1 MATKHD
7 VHADLTVNDKGMTS
21 GFGRAAGHAQKLERS
36 VGMATTAADAL
47 FSKLIAVGGAYAGFN
62 TVYGI
67 FSRLTSSAIKYTSAL
82 EGTKIG
88 LSSIMSAVEGVSWGQ
103 ATKMAGEAF
112 ERIKKMSI
120 TAPGSAQDMFG
131 IFNGIVG
138 PVRAA
143 GAPLEKVYSLTND
156 TMLAAAALGV
166 DFNQASRDINM
177 MTRGAA
183 GVDVKMFS
191 LLKSTGAIAEDTEK
205 WNKSLTAAERVEK
218 LGAALKKFAGSGEE
232 FGNSWAG
239 VMSTFQ
245 GLSDEIKRTTFA
257 PLMKAIARSVGQL
270 NTVLTNRAGEIE
282 DKFGFLGT
290 SMVRVW
296 DSTVGKLDWNKVL
309 DGFMAGAVKVG
320 EGMQT
325 VSHWADSLIDGWG
338 KLTQK
343 IHEAMPMLKLAAGL
357 YLGHKVAGMLG
368 GGAAAGAGGVGMPTA
383 GQPGEGGD
391 GGTTWGRRAMATAAG
406 SATSMAGAGALGG
419 MAMGRFATKAKP
431 KDWGWLGGLL
441 SLTAAGPVGGLV
453 TAMGGGAL
461 SKATEAAPGQM
472 SDGGVAAVSGQAS
485 NGLATLAN
493 GISAAIVVTE
503 HWSRIT
509 AAFGPVVQEA
519 ETASLELAKSTAG
532 AATGVGR
539 LWGQVE
545 VFAGAVGT
553 TFLPVLSKL
562 QEAMAGIMDHVS
574 IWADK
579 INYYLAPA
587 FDYSIAKMGEIAVAI
602 SKFLDPLAKFFKVS
616 TNEGWRKDGTEY
628 NGDPNFQPTML
639 QKTTTGWAVPEQG
652 TKKSPPINVNAS
664 GARITIKQSFGDQ
677 DPDRV
682 VQLMMN
688 DLETQAESRLTSAF
702 APAFTR

>member
-1 MATKHD
+1 MPTKHD
-7 VHADLTVNDKGMTS
+7 VHADLTVNDRGMTT

-205 WNKSLTAAERVEK
+205 WNKSLTAAQRVEK

-245 GLSDEIKRTTFA
+245 GLGDEIKRTTFT
-257 PLMKAIARSVGQL
+257 PIMKAIARSVGQL
-270 NTVLTNRAGEIE
+270 NTVLTNRSDEIE
-282 DKFGFLGT
+282 QKFGFLGT

-296 DSTVGKLDWNKVL
+296 DSTAGKLDWNKVL
-309 DGFMAGAVKVG
+309 DGFLAAAVKVG
-320 EGMQT
+320 EGFQT
-325 VSHWADSLIDGWG
+325 VSHWADSLINGWDR
-338 KLTQK
+338 LTGK

-357 YLGHKVAGMLG
+357 YLGHKLAGMVGGATSG
-368 GGAAAGAGGVGMPTA
+368 GGAVAAAPAAVAGGEGKPGWSRNLFASASGAAVSAAGGG
-383 GQPGEGGD
+383 Q
-391 GGTTWGRRAMATAAG
+391 
-406 SATSMAGAGALGG
+406 LGG
-419 MAMGRFATKAKP
+419 MAMGKFAQKASP
-431 KDWGWLGGLL
+431 STWGKFASVLAM
-441 SLTAAGPVGGLV
+441 TAAGPIGAAVTGLL
-453 TAMGGGAL
+453 GAAG
-461 SKATEAAPGQM
+461 SHATRGEEGAG

-509 AAFGPVVQEA
+509 AAFGPVVEEA
-519 ETASLELAKSTAG
+519 EAASMELAKSTAG

-545 VFAGAVGT
+545 VFAGAIGT

-579 INYYLAPA
+579 INYHLAPA
-587 FDYSIAKMGEIAVAI
+587 FDYSIGKMGEIAVAI
-602 SKFLDPLAKFFKVS
+602 SKFLDPLAKFFKVA
-616 TNEGWRKDGTEY
+616 TNEGWRNDGTEY

-652 TKKSPPINVNAS
+652 TKKSPPVNVNAS
-664 GARITIKQSFGDQ
+664 GARVTIKQSFGDQ

-682 VQLMMN
+682 MQLMMN

>member
-7 VHADLTVNDKGMTS
+7 VHAELTVNDRGMTS

-67 FSRLTSSAIKYTSAL
+67 FSRLTSSAVKYTSAL

-120 TAPGSAQDMFG
+120 TAPGSAQDLFG

-143 GAPLEKVYSLTND
+143 GAPLEKVYTLTND

-166 DFNQASRDINM
+166 DFQQASRDINM

-191 LLKSTGAIAEDTEK
+191 LLKSTGAIAETTEE
-205 WNKSLTAAERVEK
+205 WNKSLSAEQRVEK

-239 VMSTFQ
+239 VMSTFE
-245 GLSDEIKRTTFA
+245 GLSDEMKRTTFA
-257 PLMKAIARSVGQL
+257 PIMKAIARSVGQL
-270 NTVLTNRAGEIE
+270 NTVLTDRTDEIE
-282 DKFGFLGT
+282 QKFGFLGT

-296 DSTVGKLDWNKVL
+296 DSTVGRLDWNKVL
-309 DGFMAGAVKVG
+309 DGFLAGAVKVG
-320 EGMQT
+320 EGLQT
-325 VSHWADSLIDGWG
+325 VSHWADSLINGWG
-338 KLTQK
+338 RLTQK
-343 IHEAMPMLKLAAGL
+343 IHEAMPMLKLAVGL
-357 YLGHKVAGMLG
+357 YLGNKVAGMLG
-368 GGAAAGAGGVGMPTA
+368 GGAGGAAAAGPGLPAA
-383 GQPGEGGD
+383 QPAGEG

-406 SATSMAGAGALGG
+406 SATSMAGGGALGG
-419 MAMGRFATKAKP
+419 MAMGRFASKAKP
-431 KDWGWLGGLL
+431 KDWGWLGGLM

-453 TAMGGGAL
+453 AALGGGSL
-461 SKATEAAPGQM
+461 SKATEA
-472 SDGGVAAVSGQAS
+472 DGGAATDGGMVAMTSQAS
-485 NGLATLAN
+485 NGFTTLAN
-493 GISAAIVVTE
+493 TMSAALVVTE
-503 HWSRIT
+503 HWSRIN
-509 AAFGPVVQEA
+509 AAFGPVVEEA
-519 ETASLELAKSTAG
+519 EVASAELIKSTAG

-539 LWGQVE
+539 LWGQIE
-545 VFAGAVGT
+545 VFGGAVAT
-553 TFLPVLSKL
+553 TFLPVISKL

-574 IWADK
+574 LWADK
-579 INYYLAPA
+579 LNYYLAPA
-587 FDYSIAKMGEIAVAI
+587 FDYTIGKMGEIAVAI
-602 SKFLDPLAKFFKVS
+602 SKFLDPLAKFFKVA
-616 TNEGWRKDGTEY
+616 TNEGWEKDGTEY

-639 QKTTTGWAVPEQG
+639 QKTTTGWAVPDKG
-652 TKKSPPINVNAS
+652 TKKSPPVNVNAS